1 MLKIRSIA
9 GVLPVLAAFT
19 AFSQNAA
26 SDPLRTRVNV
36 QADSAKKTNIIDGAW
51 VAVGI
56 NRPYAIQ
63 KDTKLSFEGKPS
75 YRFELGAEDNSLQG
89 YEEGSTKGR
98 AELCYCYAT
107 ADDYKNLPLGTYA
120 TDQVLKLVYN
130 RGKGQCEQGSK
141 WTYRFSVYIP
151 SSLSADV
158 NTIFAQWHG
167 MPSRTLV
174 QDPSGKIMQLTPQ
187 EFVALSDSMVF
198 EKDLGH
204 EKIVGVDKKG
214 KQIFKAGKKNGW
226 KVEQG
231 GYPPL
236 AFGFS
241 NRMFYI
247 KANSD
252 SKWMTDKT
260 DRTLANPDKVGI
272 MQSVSS
278 AFKTSTIAYK
288 MPFAAFPKD
297 TWITF
302 DVAIDWSVYGG
313 ANNKVEKPGMLDVR
327 MHYQK
332 GGRPVNEHIV
342 DNKKMLIGRNDEQ
355 GYYFKFGIYRVGSS
369 TEPVVYNLAGYSQKK
384 R

>member
-1 MLKIRSIA
+1 MIKKRFIA
-9 GVLPVLAAFT
+9 GVLLVLAAFPVF
-19 AFSQNAA
+19 AQNAGT
-26 SDPLRTRVNV
+26 DPVTTRVNV
-36 QADSAKKTNIIDGAW
+36 QADSAREADIIDGEW

-56 NRPYAIQ
+56 NRPYSIQ
-63 KDTKLSFEGKPS
+63 KDAGLPFEGRPS
-75 YRFELGAEDNSLQG
+75 YRFELKTDDNSLQG

-107 ADDYKNLPLGTYA
+107 ADDYKNLPPGTYA

-130 RGKGQCEQGSK
+130 RGKGQCPQGSK
-141 WTYRFSVYIP
+141 WAYRFSVFIP
-151 SSLSADV
+151 SSLPEEV

-174 QDPSGKIMQLTPQ
+174 QDPSGKVMQLTPQ
-187 EFVALSDSMVF
+187 QFVALSDSMIF

-204 EKIVGVDKKG
+204 EKIAVINKNG
-214 KQIFKAGKKNGW
+214 KQSFKAGKKNGW

-241 NRMFYI
+241 DGMFYI

-252 SKWMTDKT
+252 SRWMTDKT
-260 DRTLANPDKVGI
+260 DRTLASPGKVGI

-278 AFKTSTIAYK
+278 AYKTSTIAYK

-297 TWITF
+297 TWVTF

-313 ANNKVEKPGMLDVR
+313 ANNKVEKPGMLDVV

-332 GGRPVNEHIV
+332 DKKPVNDHIV
-342 DNKKMLIGRNDEQ
+342 NNQKILIGRNDEN
-355 GYYFKFGIYRVGSS
+355 GYYFKFGIYRVGSN
-369 TEPVVYNLAGYSQKK
+369 TAPVVYNLADFSQKE